1 MHPKMMRQDEL
12 LVAGLTGDGRA
23 TGELWERFGKLYD
36 EIGIRNK
43 LSENS
48 YEIRIYDGSECT
60 CHVGVSVSDNNV
72 DGAFALM
79 KLPASSY
86 AVFEVLVARG
96 YDSANAAMDEW
107 LETNRDKYR
116 QRLIDGKP
124 YAVEFYGERFKGDSE
139 DSIVE
144 IWVPIEEMK

>member
-1 MHPKMMRQDEL
+1 
-12 LVAGLTGDGRA
+12 
-23 TGELWERFGKLYD
+23 
-36 EIGIRNK
+36 
-43 LSENS
+43 
-48 YEIRIYDGSECT
+48 
-60 CHVGVSVSDNNV
+60 
-72 DGAFALM
+72 M
-79 KLPASSY
+79 KLPASNY

-96 YDSANAAMDEW
+96 YNSANAVIDEW